1 MTCCTRLP
9 KKNTLQALEESSL
22 LYILFWCIENSPKA
36 LKYLL
41 RLKWI
46 KIKTIYLE
54 HILHFDDGRWV
65 KMLNISNKRGTKKCQ
80 IHHLMNATT
89 TTTTTTT
96 TMMMMIEMILKH
108 KTTPFHLWH
117 INTKVRRLQ
126 NLIHSTFSLLTN
138 QSKQRHEI
146 TFEVKLKV
154 KTCCFTYEIQSTL
167 NFISTLF
174 FLTFSNGYTSP
185 AAFSFLMISA
195 LFFKV
200 LESLRRQHGMI
211 QVSSVMSPLL

>member
-1 MTCCTRLP
+1 
-9 KKNTLQALEESSL
+9 
-22 LYILFWCIENSPKA
+22 
-36 LKYLL
+36 
-41 RLKWI
+41 
-46 KIKTIYLE
+46 
-54 HILHFDDGRWV
+54 
-65 KMLNISNKRGTKKCQ
+65 MLNISNKRGTKKCQ

-89 TTTTTTT
+89 TTTTT
-96 TMMMMIEMILKH
+96 MMMMIEMILKH

-117 INTKVRRLQ
+117 ITTKVRRLQ

-154 KTCCFTYEIQSTL
+154 ETCCFTYEIQSTL

-185 AAFSFLMISA
+185 AAFSFLMISV

-200 LESLRRQHGMI
+200 LESLRRQHGI
-211 QVSSVMSPLL
+211 NWIKAFHNTSEFSHESIIINSSIILFIWLTCTWLSPNPDVLLLKCFFK

>member
-1 MTCCTRLP
+1 
-9 KKNTLQALEESSL
+9 
-22 LYILFWCIENSPKA
+22 
-36 LKYLL
+36 
-41 RLKWI
+41 
-46 KIKTIYLE
+46 
-54 HILHFDDGRWV
+54 
-65 KMLNISNKRGTKKCQ
+65 MLNISNKRGTKKCQ

-117 INTKVRRLQ
+117 ITTKVRRLQ

-154 KTCCFTYEIQSTL
+154 ETCCFTYEIQSAL

-200 LESLRRQHGMI
+200 LESLRRQHGI
-211 QVSSVMSPLL
+211 NWIKAFHDTSEFSHESIIINGSIILFIWLTCTWLSPNPDVLLLKCFFK

>member
-1 MTCCTRLP
+1 
-9 KKNTLQALEESSL
+9 
-22 LYILFWCIENSPKA
+22 
-36 LKYLL
+36 
-41 RLKWI
+41 
-46 KIKTIYLE
+46 
-54 HILHFDDGRWV
+54 
-65 KMLNISNKRGTKKCQ
+65 MLNISNKRGTKKCQ

-96 TMMMMIEMILKH
+96 TMMMMTEMILKH
-108 KTTPFHLWH
+108 QTTPFHLWH

-146 TFEVKLKV
+146 TFEAKLKV
-154 KTCCFTYEIQSTL
+154 ETCCFTYEIQSTL

-174 FLTFSNGYTSP
+174 FLTFSNGY
-185 AAFSFLMISA
+185 MISA

-200 LESLRRQHGMI
+200 LESLRRQHGI
-211 QVSSVMSPLL
+211 NWIKAFHDTSEFSHESIIINGSIILFIWLTCTWLSPNPDVLLLKYFFK